1 VLGSR
6 EERKQ
11 RTYDGRTHTSEQN
24 RCMPLLRAGGARGA
38 YHAHNAQQEKHTREK
53 MIRRLP
59 ARIQEHMSAELRED
73 GNTRP

>member
-11 RTYDGRTHTSEQN
+11 RTCDGRTHTSGQN
-24 RCMPLLRAGGARGA
+24 RCMPLLRAGGVRGA
-38 YHAHNAQQEKHTREK
+38 YHAHNAQQEKHIREK

-59 ARIQEHMSAELRED
+59 ARSQEHMSAELRED
-73 GNTRP
+73 GNTKP